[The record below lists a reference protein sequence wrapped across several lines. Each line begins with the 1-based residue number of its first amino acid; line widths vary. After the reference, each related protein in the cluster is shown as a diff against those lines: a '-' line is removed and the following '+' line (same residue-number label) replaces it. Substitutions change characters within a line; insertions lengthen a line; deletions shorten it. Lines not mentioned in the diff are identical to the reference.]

1 MFHST
6 PLHSAPHHVS
16 ISLHHQSRPPRQRK
30 IRGSEYTALKEFC
43 ADVELMVDN
52 ALTFNQ
58 EGQVVHTFA
67 KETRELFYKQLRKH
81 KEEYALRDDEE

>member
-1 MFHST
+1 
-6 PLHSAPHHVS
+6 
-16 ISLHHQSRPPRQRK
+16 
-30 IRGSEYTALKEFC
+30 
-43 ADVELMVDN
+43 MVDN
-52 ALTFNQ
+52 ALTFNL